1 MPKINSAGQPS
12 YNGADEQELGV
23 VTNAVGEQFVPAEP
37 QPVDAPKETWIDE
50 NDGEK
55 HDGSPDDDKQQDAKA
70 TPKKATGASTKK

>member
-12 YNGADEQELGV
+12 YDGADEQELGV
-23 VTNAVGEQFVPAEP
+23 VTNAVGEQFAPAEP

-55 HDGSPDDDKQQDAKA
+55 HDGSPDDDKQQDAKVA
-70 TPKKATGASTKK
+70 PKKATGASTKK